1 MKRLN
6 IIKTIAGAILLF
18 ALSSCSDKNA
28 IIDQNSSVENQN
40 WTYVNKFRFDAPIS
54 DVKIPYNIYVNM
66 RVTGDYKYS
75 NMFILLTQVG
85 PDKKSTTKR
94 YELTLADKD
103 GAWLGQGSGNLY
115 SYQVPLI
122 HNYQFQTAG
131 TYSFYVEQN
140 MRDNPLKN
148 VSDVGIRVEKSHP

>member
-6 IIKTIAGAILLF
+6 IIKTIAGIVVLF
-18 ALSSCSDKNA
+18 ALTSCFDKNA
-28 IIDQNSSVENQN
+28 IIDQNSSVEDQN

-54 DVKIPYNIYVNM
+54 DAKIPYNIYVNM

-75 NMFILLTQVG
+75 NMFILLTEVG
-85 PDKKSTTKR
+85 PDKKSITKR

-103 GAWLGQGSGNLY
+103 GAWLGEGSGNLY
-115 SYQVPLI
+115 SYQVQLI
-122 HNYQFQTAG
+122 HNYKFPAPG

-140 MRDNPLKN
+140 MRDNPLKH
-148 VSDVGIRVEKSHP
+148 VSDVGIRVEKAGQ